1 LNLLLVK
8 LGVFTMKPVDA
19 AQFRMF
25 LIPTV
30 LFVGSLVTSLTALPL
45 VSVSTTVIFR
55 AMTTLGVA
63 VGDFLVF
70 GKRFS
75 VAELLCLVAVVIGA
89 AVYAGLPPARN
100 PSSKPNQL
108 YHALV
113 PVASSANH
121 LDHLTCAG
129 GVLCSK

>member
-1 LNLLLVK
+1 
-8 LGVFTMKPVDA
+8 MKPVDA
-19 AQFRMF
+19 VQFRMF
-25 LIPTV
+25 LVPTM

-55 AMTTLGVA
+55 AMTTCGVA
-63 VGDFLVF
+63 VGDILIF

-100 PSSKPNQL
+100 QTSRLTSAFQRKSSR
-108 YHALV
+108 
-113 PVASSANH
+113 SR
-121 LDHLTCAG
+121 D
-129 GVLCSK
+129 LCWGRAVQRTTSLST